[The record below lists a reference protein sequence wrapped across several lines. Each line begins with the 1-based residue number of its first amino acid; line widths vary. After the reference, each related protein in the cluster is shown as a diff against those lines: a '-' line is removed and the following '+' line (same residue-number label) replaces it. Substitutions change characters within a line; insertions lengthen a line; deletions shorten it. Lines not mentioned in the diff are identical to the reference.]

1 MSDRPPRESDS
12 LPGEPDAS
20 LRGAD
25 TRLRRFDPSPR
36 ESDTLLGESGLPPR
50 ESTTP
55 LREKVDMAIFGYV
68 PDYLRASIRL
78 TGIDPAR
85 GGRAAAAFLARAG
98 ASAGAA
104 GVLGTRG
111 SGDPRIAAWRAAYAA
126 VGLPADLVP
135 PPELL
140 AAWAAEPGGVPSQ
153 GALADLANAFS
164 LLHRIPV
171 TVYDLGAVRGD
182 LWLRPSRGC
191 EHFLALGTEAP
202 TSPELGEII
211 LADTEEEVF
220 ARHWHGRQGR
230 PAMAGPAARDVLV
243 HLDLL
248 PPATDEAETLA
259 DAFIR
264 LVTGFLGG
272 RAALQWLSWDTPQIQ
287 WERQAP
293 ADAERA

>member
-1 MSDRPPRESDS
+1 MSE
-12 LPGEPDAS
+12 
-20 LRGAD
+20 
-25 TRLRRFDPSPR
+25 
-36 ESDTLLGESGLPPR
+36 
-50 ESTTP
+50 TP

-68 PDYLRASIRL
+68 PDFLRASIRL
-78 TGIDPAR
+78 SGIDPAR

-98 ASAGAA
+98 ASAVAA
-104 GVLGTRG
+104 GTDGSRG
-111 SGDPRIAAWRAAYAA
+111 PDDPRLAAWHTAYAT

-140 AAWAAEPGGVPSQ
+140 AAWAAAPGGVPSQ

-171 TVYDLGAVRGD
+171 AVYDLDAVRGD

-191 EHFLALGTEAP
+191 EHFLALGTDVP
-202 TSPELGEII
+202 ISPALGEII

-230 PAMAGPAARDVLV
+230 PAMAGPGARDVLV
-243 HLDLL
+243 QMDLL
-248 PPATDEAETLA
+248 PPATDEAAVLA

-264 LVTGFLGG
+264 LATGFLGG
-272 RAALQWLSWDTPQIQ
+272 RAAVQWLNWDTPQVQ
-287 WERQAP
+287 WDRQAP
-293 ADAERA
+293 VDA